1 VLAGVLTLVLLGLFL
16 TTTWLVIPWTVGGSS
31 MTPALES
38 GDRVLVDLWSYRN
51 RAPRVGEIILMEG
64 PRSLMMVKRVDAL
77 TGPAGGEVLV
87 SGDNQAGSLDSRTFG
102 AVRLEAVK
110 GRVVF
115 RYWPLSESGPIR

>member
-1 VLAGVLTLVLLGLFL
+1 MLAGVLALVLVGLFL
-16 TTTWLVIPWTVGGSS
+16 TTTWLLIPWTVGGCS

-64 PRSLMMVKRVDAL
+64 PHGLMMVKRVDAL
-77 TGPAGGEVLV
+77 SGPAGGEVLV
-87 SGDNQAGSLDSRTFG
+87 SGDNQADSSDSRTFG

-110 GRVVF
+110 GRVIF